1 MSDLINV
8 LAVEPCPSPQ
18 LLGVFGSPLP
28 VIVDYQVPE
37 LVNSPPVQANA
48 CIKERQKF
56 SRDNCAAVGPEYTAV
71 SAKNL

>member
-8 LAVEPCPSPQ
+8 LVVEPCPSPK

-28 VIVDYQVPE
+28 VIVDSQVPE
-37 LVNSPPVQANA
+37 LGNSPPVQANA

-56 SRDNCAAVGPEYTAV
+56 SKRAGYKLFRHVD
-71 SAKNL
+71 KL